1 MSDALLSPF
10 RLARALA
17 RSKTGLA
24 VTEFAYA
31 APIFAALG
39 CTGVEMANY
48 GLTVLRVN
56 QVASNVG
63 DVLSRSGEL
72 DGLGMKH
79 IRESDINDAFLAVDK
94 QYKTLSLAT
103 RGRVIVSSEEM
114 NSKSSQWIHWQRCYG
129 AKTTYVSAYGTQGKG
144 KSDTTLPGMGPTG
157 AQAKAPDT
165 ASAVMYVEVQ
175 YDYRPVLPISNAR
188 FIAAAGGM
196 STIKAHTAFLV
207 RDRRDLSD
215 ANNPVNDVTSAQKK
229 TC

>member
-1 MSDALLSPF
+1 MHVINAFRAPRRLLGALG
-10 RLARALA
+10 
-17 RSKTGLA
+17 RSTAGMA
-24 VTEFAYA
+24 VTEFAFA
-31 APIFAALG
+31 APILAAIG
-39 CTGVEMANY
+39 CTGLELANY

-56 QVASNVG
+56 QVAGNIG

-79 IRESDINDAFLAVDK
+79 VRESDINDAFTAVDK

-129 AKTTYVSAYGTQGKG
+129 SKTTYVSAYGVQGKG
-144 KSDTTLPGMGPTG
+144 KSDTTLPGMGPAT

-175 YDYRPVLPISNAR
+175 YDYSPILPIANAR
-188 FIAAAGGM
+188 YLTTSV
-196 STIKAHTAFLV
+196 STIKAHAAFLV

-215 ANNPVNDVTSAQKK
+215 TNNPVNDVTAAQKK